1 MRLRAAAREKIRRLL
16 GALLIS
22 LGTAVFSGAVAVLV
36 DGLINGK
43 PLRWW
48 YIAAFTAAGLLL
60 SGERGMASR
69 HPEDGGR
76 HRRGD
81 H

>member
-1 MRLRAAAREKIRRLL
+1 MKLRAAAREKMRRLL

-43 PLRWW
+43 PLR
-48 YIAAFTAAGLLL
+48 
-60 SGERGMASR
+60 
-69 HPEDGGR
+69 HCP
-76 HRRGD
+76 
-81 H
+81 